1 MRPPSSIR
9 RRVRARRACTQVRVS
24 KRAWVRSVRIS
35 AAVVQCSAA
44 VVAWSARSSVA
55 GAVRL
60 CPSLAA
66 KEALAPLLPHLLGA
80 RIGLGPLDRIEEH
93 TGEGFEIQSVAAG
106 CCDQLAELG
115 DALEFQRA
123 LLVLKRLQ
131 LGIDVARLAH
141 RCLPPV

>member
-35 AAVVQCSAA
+35 AAVVRCSAA

-60 CPSLAA
+60 CSSFAA

-80 RIGLGPLDRIEEH
+80 RIGLDPLDRIEER
-93 TGEGFEIQSVAAG
+93 TGKGFEIESVTASRG
-106 CCDQLAELG
+106 DQLAELS
-115 DALEFQRA
+115 DALELERA
-123 LLVLKRLQ
+123 LLVL
-131 LGIDVARLAH
+131 
-141 RCLPPV
+141 

>member
-24 KRAWVRSVRIS
+24 KRAWVRSVRMS
-35 AAVVQCSAA
+35 AAVVRCSAA

-66 KEALAPLLPHLLGA
+66 KEALAPLLPHLLSA
-80 RIGLGPLDRIEEH
+80 RISLGTLDRIEERP
-93 TGEGFEIQSVAAG
+93 GQGFEIQSVTASRG
-106 CCDQLAELG
+106 DELAELG
-115 DALEFQRA
+115 DAFELERA
-123 LLVLKRLQ
+123 L
-131 LGIDVARLAH
+131 
-141 RCLPPV
+141 